1 MDRDT
6 ELQRLEQFVEKLL
19 LNFAELKDEKKSL
32 LKKLKERDALIAELE
47 GNISSKDSERTEISM
62 RVGKLV
68 EQIEDWELGLD
79 EESDDDTSNE
89 IEVTYDEETV
99 DPVEGD
105 EAAQDEEGRVQ
116 HNLFSM
122 SGSGE

>member
-1 MDRDT
+1 MDKGT

-19 LNFAELKDEKKSL
+19 LSFAELKDEKKTL
-32 LKKLKERDALIAELE
+32 LKKLSERDALIAELE
-47 GNISSKDSERTEISM
+47 GNISSKDSERNEISA

-79 EESDDDTSNE
+79 EEGGEEVSDDVQAS
-89 IEVTYDEETV
+89 YD
-99 DPVEGD
+99 D